1 MLTLPGDISGAVE
14 TSRLQKRRNQAV
26 RQLRTEANRVD
37 PLANVRE
44 RVTRLPTAAAPAP
57 LIDVMLSPEAER
69 FAGARIAA
77 AAKRAAQP
85 TAEQRSEEHT
95 SELQS
100 LMRISYAVI

>member
-1 MLTLPGDISGAVE
+1 MLPPPGESAGAVE

-57 LIDVMLSPEAER
+57 LIDVLLSPEAER

-77 AAKRAAQP
+77 DAKRDEQP
-85 TAEQRSEEHT
+85 TAGQQIGRASG
-95 SELQS
+95 
-100 LMRISYAVI
+100 RKRVVRYV